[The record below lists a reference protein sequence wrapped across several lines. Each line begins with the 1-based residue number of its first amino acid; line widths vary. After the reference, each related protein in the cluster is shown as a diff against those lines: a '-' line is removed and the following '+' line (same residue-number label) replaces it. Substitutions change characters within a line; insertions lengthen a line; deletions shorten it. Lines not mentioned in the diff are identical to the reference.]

1 LDMAEGDTI
10 RRMLEARYRELGPIT
25 FHQAAVLF
33 NFTVLVMLWFFRK
46 PQFIPGNA
54 SLKLWLFRKP
64 QFIPGSASLK
74 LWLFRKPQFIPGSF
88 SLKLWFFRKHQVIPG
103 SAIL

>member
-1 LDMAEGDTI
+1 LDMAEGDTV

-46 PQFIPGNA
+46 PQFIPGSA
-54 SLKLWLFRKP
+54 SLKLWFFMKP
-64 QFIPGSASLK
+64 QFIPGRYLQETPVHS
-74 LWLFRKPQFIPGSF
+74 R
-88 SLKLWFFRKHQVIPG
+88 
-103 SAIL
+103 

>member
-1 LDMAEGDTI
+1 MAEGDTV

-46 PQFIPGNA
+46 PQFIPGRA
-54 SLKLWLFRKP
+54 SSGNPSSFQVGPHLKGQCHEIFC
-64 QFIPGSASLK
+64 S
-74 LWLFRKPQFIPGSF
+74 
-88 SLKLWFFRKHQVIPG
+88 WFF
-103 SAIL
+103 

>member
-1 LDMAEGDTI
+1 MDMADGDTV

-46 PQFIPGNA
+46 PQFIPG
-54 SLKLWLFRKP
+54 
-64 QFIPGSASLK
+64 SA
-74 LWLFRKPQFIPGSF
+74 
-88 SLKLWFFRKHQVIPG
+88 
-103 SAIL
+103 